1 MKGLREASARKRGF
15 TARRNTHTS
24 KVVIDAG
31 GSCSI
36 NVDEGNDVE
45 KAAKGSQFSER
56 GRRGARQKTYPM
68 MPTKRSIVRTPTEG
82 EELHSAQK
90 RVTRNCGSEGGWRF
104 DGEDRGRRTRKA
116 QETRIRKGDYAAR
129 ACRSRRTRRQGRDC
143 SARAGSARIVRT
155 KGEESPEW
163 GSCSEERFASLLSP
177 NVMKILVRSPV
188 VGREGRQGAMDSR
201 CGGKRVDGGGVRGSE
216 GGGARDGGGAWRRAR
231 AGGGSRFGGRSVGGA
246 KQGDGGGPRRRG
258 RAGRGSRFGEESHT
272 RGAFGGKGGGAA
284 SGTALEAGDFFK
296 ARSFSLFALL
306 SFFSF
311 VFFTSANTPP
321 SPPVCR
327 RSEERR
333 CREGEGVGIGG
344 DGEAQGKACR

>member
-1 MKGLREASARKRGF
+1 MAIRRRGQRKTHSKGPGDENTKRRLRRSCVSLTQNASAG
-15 TARRNTHTS
+15 
-24 KVVIDAG
+24 
-31 GSCSI
+31 
-36 NVDEGNDVE
+36 EGL
-45 KAAKGSQFSER
+45 F
-56 GRRGARQKTYPM
+56 GAR
-68 MPTKRSIVRTPTEG
+68 G
-82 EELHSAQK
+82 ECTDS
-90 RVTRNCGSEGGWRF
+90 T
-104 DGEDRGRRTRKA
+104 D
-116 QETRIRKGDYAAR
+116 
-129 ACRSRRTRRQGRDC
+129 QGRGV
-143 SARAGSARIVRT
+143 ARVGLLFRGEVR
-155 KGEESPEW
+155 
-163 GSCSEERFASLLSP
+163 
-177 NVMKILVRSPV
+177 LVAVAQRHEDLGAV
-188 VGREGRQGAMDSR
+188 ACGGEGRQGAMDSK

-246 KQGDGGGPRRRG
+246 RRGDGGGPRRRG